1 MGQPPC
7 CARGFEQGFRLQR
20 VLVLVLVLELVL
32 VPVLGK
38 RIDRYRHFSQY
49 LPVGAA
55 VPNRRLAISC
65 VSVPGVVGNVGADG
79 VSILNPQI
87 NQARLGL

>member
-1 MGQPPC
+1 LIGIATFPNIFPMAPL
-7 CARGFEQGFRLQR
+7 F
-20 VLVLVLVLELVL
+20 
-32 VPVLGK
+32 
-38 RIDRYRHFSQY
+38 
-49 LPVGAA
+49 
-55 VPNRRLAISC
+55 PNRRIALRRIAVSPSRHLAVSC